1 MTSRPALHLPRRHS
15 AAPARPSGFS
25 LIELTVVLV
34 ILGVMGI
41 LLVRW
46 IGMDAADRSHATQ
59 RDLLQRSD
67 DALIAFAA
75 IQARLPCPDADG
87 DGREDCA
94 GALAVGALPYV
105 TLGLPDRRASGIRY
119 SVLRRTGGV
128 LTVPDFDGATWDMA
142 PDADLAALQDRA
154 MTLQVISN
162 SPNIE
167 PAHQIRLWNTCNHLP
182 AGSPTCDDLPQLRT
196 NGLDM
201 CDALRS
207 ASLLPTSAGFVHTLR
222 EDGSGEI
229 AGNVAYALAIPDTL
243 NPAPLH
249 TGTSLAFHSPRRPAG
264 GADHYQ
270 DKVHAVGLDQ
280 LWTRLRCGESY
291 GPAIYAHANVAVAA
305 RLTTPAM
312 HNYVE
317 QLEIMLDLARANDDS
332 ADAGLVSAAAQ
343 ITSAT
348 AGVLDTIG
356 ETFETYGAWNWRV
369 AVATAGIGTAVG
381 GMIAAAVMKGFAT
394 TYKNRA
400 DNLLTEFKST
410 RDFPGMSQTLE
421 TAIQAEAQRA
431 DMLGIYPDAAARHAA
446 TQFGAA
452 TTP

>member
-1 MTSRPALHLPRRHS
+1 MTSMSVRTKRQRPAP
-15 AAPARPSGFS
+15 PARQAGFS

-34 ILGVMGI
+34 ILGIIGI

-46 IGMDAADRSHATQ
+46 IGMETADRTHATQ
-59 RDLLQRSD
+59 RDLLQRGD
-67 DALIAFAA
+67 DALLAFAA
-75 IQARLPCPDADG
+75 IQSRLPCPDADG

-128 LTVPDFDGATWDMA
+128 LTVPDFDGATWDMST
-142 PDADLAALQDRA
+142 DADLAALHDRA

-167 PAHQIRLWNTCNHLP
+167 PAHQIRLWNTCDHLP
-182 AGSPTCDDLPQLRT
+182 AGSPTCDDLPQLRS
-196 NGLDM
+196 NGLDL
-201 CDALRS
+201 CEALRN

-249 TGTSLAFHSPRRPAG
+249 TGASLAFHSPRRPAG
-264 GADHYQ
+264 GPDHYQ

-317 QLEIMLDLARANDDS
+317 QLGIMLDLARANNDS
-332 ADAGLVSAAAQ
+332 ADAGLVAAAAQ

-381 GMIAAAVMKGFAT
+381 GMIAAGVMKGFAT
-394 TYKNRA
+394 TYENRSRQ
-400 DNLLTEFKST
+400 LLTEFKT
-410 RDFPGMSQTLE
+410 DQDFPRQSEVLE
-421 TAIQAEAQRA
+421 AAIEAEAQRA
-431 DMLGIYPDAAARHAA
+431 NMLGIYPDAAARFAA

-452 TTP
+452 TP